1 MIVLDI
7 LKLVLFS
14 FIINWCISLQIFQQ
28 SLDSVKARQKRI
40 AVLLAMIGGIL
51 AGMLLVW

>member
-1 MIVLDI
+1 VIILDI

-28 SLDSVKARQKRI
+28 SLDSVKARQKRV